1 MSKRDKKTIRKELW
15 GIAHIYSTLNNTIV
29 HITDLTGAETI
40 AIASG
45 GMFVKADRYEGS
57 PYAAMMAAKKAAE
70 VALSKGIVGVHLR
83 VRGKG
88 GHYSPTPGP
97 GAQAA
102 IRALARSGLKIGL
115 VEDVTPIP
123 HDRTRRPGGRRG
135 RRL

>member
-1 MSKRDKKTIRKELW
+1 MSKEGRRQKRELW

-40 AIASG
+40 AMTSG

-70 VALSKGIVGVHLR
+70 IAIAKGITGVHLQ

-88 GHYSPTPGP
+88 GQFSPTPGP

-102 IRALARSGLKIGL
+102 IRAIARSGLKIGL

-123 HDRTRRPGGRRG
+123 HDRCRRPGGRRG